1 VNSKMIPVLLLA
13 NAVADGNTMDRY
25 YLNTTEQQ
33 PKCIDGSPAIAYLAQ
48 NQSSK
53 QFIFWL
59 EGGGICKSLSDCQ
72 GRAQGSLG
80 SSLGS
85 TATIQQSRPMLMDT
99 DENPD
104 FRTWNRIYVP
114 YTSGDVWSGNKAES
128 LNPFPQDDGSGWKGY
143 FHGHKIVEAVLNMTR
158 DDYTLTDATDVIL
171 TGCSA

>member
-1 VNSKMIPVLLLA
+1 MIPVLLLA

-80 SSLGS
+80 SSLGRYGS
-85 TATIQQSRPMLMDT
+85 AAVLRMPCPHPS
-99 DENPD
+99 
-104 FRTWNRIYVP
+104 
-114 YTSGDVWSGNKAES
+114 VWCVLKPV
-128 LNPFPQDDGSGWKGY
+128 LNEFICPFPFPSP
-143 FHGHKIVEAVLNMTR
+143 HHPPATGHI
-158 DDYTLTDATDVIL
+158 
-171 TGCSA
+171 